1 MIKEISKC
9 TTTFAKSYT
18 KKWIQSHIRTKD
30 IDGTSKEISAM
41 LTEKFPQFSHT
52 VVVYPPLSGFSK
64 HTTNFGIAMF
74 RWREKMNI
82 VVSILYRKEKR
93 CGSPDKN
100 LGQFLTYSTEAKTAS
115 NGGTPK
121 PRKTKN
127 DDNAYN
133 LYTQLE
139 RYGNTRLLVFKGRQF
154 SVQGYP
160 NNIWC
165 TIIYDHSIDPYSTT
179 IVYI

>member
-18 KKWIQSHIRTKD
+18 KKWIQSNLRTND
-30 IDGTSKEISAM
+30 MDGTSKEISAM

-52 VVVYPPLSGFSK
+52 VVVYPPVSGFSK
-64 HTTNFGIAMF
+64 HTTNFGITMF
-74 RWREKMNI
+74 RWKEMNI

-139 RYGNTRLLVFKGRQF
+139 RYGNTRLLVFKGRQY

-165 TIIYDHSIDPYSTT
+165 EQNYGALT
-179 IVYI
+179 IVYM